1 MVEILYRFL
10 WQCVWFYN
18 SICSG
23 IRLIIY
29 GPILYCIVTVCRTYC
44 NILFMQYMK
53 HITGQSIN
61 TVYIV

>member
-23 IRLIIY
+23 LIIY

-44 NILFMQYMK
+44 NVLCMQYMK
-53 HITGQSIN
+53 MQHITGQSIN